1 MLKLLKNNLKQSWLI
16 IIIIVM
22 LLGVQAMA
30 DLNLPDF
37 TSKIVNIG
45 IQQKGVENA
54 SPDIVTKDTM
64 DKILLLTKQDDFIME
79 NYQLLSK
86 DNLSEKEYDK
96 YIKKYPNAENKEVY
110 VIKNI
115 DQETRDKLDLE
126 IAKSFMLVTMLEK
139 PETAEQLKTQLIN
152 GFTIMKIQDENNIQ
166 NQLQNIDIGVIVQ
179 QDIFTTI
186 KMIPQEMLD

>member
-166 NQLQNIDIGVIVQ
+166 
-179 QDIFTTI
+179 
-186 KMIPQEMLD
+186 